1 MSKHPEGVGIYD
13 LNDLPSIVYTAGNG
27 PLISKFKNNVELAKH
42 LKISR
47 VTVGK
52 YLTSGL
58 IYNKT
63 YRFKVNSK

>member
-1 MSKHPEGVGIYD
+1 MSKHPEGVGIYY
-13 LNDLPSIVYTAGNG
+13 LNDN
-27 PLISKFKNNVELAKH
+27 LISKFNNNVELAKH
-42 LKISR
+42 LNISR